1 MLEILYQDE
10 WLVAVNKPSGWLVHR
25 SWLDRDEKVVVMQ
38 TVRDQIGQHVFTAHR
53 LDRPTSGVLLMGLS
67 SEAGRLLAQQFEQ
80 HQIQKRYHA
89 IVRGWLM
96 EEAVL
101 DYPLVEELD
110 KIADKFARE
119 DKGPQPA
126 VTHYRGLATVEMPV
140 ATGRYP
146 TTRYGLV
153 ELEPKTGRKHQ
164 LRRHLAHLRH
174 PIIGDSKH
182 GDLRQNRSGAEH
194 FGLQR
199 LMLHASQLS
208 LTHPFTGEPLTIHAG
223 LVVAEEAE
231 AILTAQGHKATV
243 FEDPELSDW
252 LPYQDKYV
260 LVVTSTTGQGD
271 LPDSIVPLFQGIK
284 DTLGFQ
290 PNLRYGVIALG
301 DSSYVNFCNG
311 GKQFDTLLQEQSAQR
326 VGEMLLI
333 DASENPEPE
342 TESNPWVEHWGTL
355 LS

>member
-101 DYPLVEELD
+101 DYPLAEELD

-153 ELEPKTGRKHQ
+153 ELEPK
-164 LRRHLAHLRH
+164 L
-174 PIIGDSKH
+174 D
-182 GDLRQNRSGAEH
+182 
-194 FGLQR
+194 
-199 LMLHASQLS
+199 ASTS
-208 LTHPFTGEPLTIHAG
+208 F
-223 LVVAEEAE
+223 V
-231 AILTAQGHKATV
+231 AILPICGTRLLATANMVIYARIAAA
-243 FEDPELSDW
+243 LSI
-252 LPYQDKYV
+252 LAF
-260 LVVTSTTGQGD
+260 SG
-271 LPDSIVPLFQGIK
+271 
-284 DTLGFQ
+284 
-290 PNLRYGVIALG
+290 
-301 DSSYVNFCNG
+301 
-311 GKQFDTLLQEQSAQR
+311 
-326 VGEMLLI
+326 
-333 DASENPEPE
+333 
-342 TESNPWVEHWGTL
+342 
-355 LS
+355 

>member
-140 ATGRYP
+140 ATDV
-146 TTRYGLV
+146 TR
-153 ELEPKTGRKHQ
+153 PRATAWWNWSRK
-164 LRRHLAHLRH
+164 L
-174 PIIGDSKH
+174 D
-182 GDLRQNRSGAEH
+182 
-194 FGLQR
+194 
-199 LMLHASQLS
+199 ASTS
-208 LTHPFTGEPLTIHAG
+208 F
-223 LVVAEEAE
+223 V
-231 AILTAQGHKATV
+231 AILPICGTRLLATANMVIYARIAAV
-243 FEDPELSDW
+243 LSI
-252 LPYQDKYV
+252 LAF
-260 LVVTSTTGQGD
+260 SG
-271 LPDSIVPLFQGIK
+271 
-284 DTLGFQ
+284 
-290 PNLRYGVIALG
+290 
-301 DSSYVNFCNG
+301 
-311 GKQFDTLLQEQSAQR
+311 
-326 VGEMLLI
+326 
-333 DASENPEPE
+333 
-342 TESNPWVEHWGTL
+342 
-355 LS
+355 